1 MAREVTFKINTTQK
15 DARWLKEKALA
26 DAFQIEP
33 SEVVEAV
40 EHALQPA
47 LWALRKNVLAAK
59 VRTGRLRSSP
69 GTVVRKYGGK
79 RRLTVVG
86 LVGYKSGVA
95 PHSPYLELGTPP
107 RAGRGK
113 VVARRYA
120 WLAYFHNKQAMKQT
134 LQANLE
140 AVMQNAIDGVE

>member
-1 MAREVTFKINTTQK
+1 MAREVTFKINTSAK
-15 DARWLKEKALA
+15 DARWIRKHELA
-26 DAFQIEP
+26 EAFKVEP
-33 SEVVEAV
+33 TEVVEAV

-47 LWALRKNVLAAK
+47 LRSLQQNVQQAK
-59 VRTGRLRSSP
+59 VVTGRLRRSP
-69 GTVVRKYGGK
+69 GTVVRRYGGK
-79 RRLTVVG
+79 QRLTVVG

-95 PHSPYLELGTPP
+95 PHSPFLERGTPP

-120 WLAYFHNKQAMKQT
+120 WLAYFNNKSAMKET

-140 AVMQNAIDGVE
+140 SVMQNAIDGVT

>member
-26 DAFQIEP
+26 ETFQVEP
-33 SEVVEAV
+33 TEVVEAV

-47 LWALRKNVLAAK
+47 LWALRKNVSAAK

-69 GTVVRKYGGK
+69 GTVVRQYRGK
-79 RRLTVVG
+79 SRLTVVG
-86 LVGYKSGVA
+86 LVGYKAGVA
-95 PHSPYLELGTPP
+95 PHSRFLELGTPP
-107 RAGRGK
+107 RAGRGQVK
-113 VVARRYA
+113 ARRYA
-120 WLAYFHNKQAMKQT
+120 WLAYFQNKEAMKSN

-140 AVMQNAIDGVE
+140 AVMQNAIDGIE

>member
-15 DARWLKEKALA
+15 DARWLKERALA
-26 DAFQIEP
+26 EAFQVEP

-47 LWALRKNVLAAK
+47 LLALRKNVLGAT
-59 VRTGRLRSSP
+59 VHSGRLRASP

-79 RRLTVVG
+79 ARLTVVG

-95 PHSPYLELGTPP
+95 PHSRYLELGTPP
-107 RAGRGK
+107 RSGRGK
-113 VVARRYA
+113 VEARRYA
-120 WLAYFHNKQAMKQT
+120 WLAYFQNKEAMKSN
-134 LQANLE
+134 LQASLE
-140 AVMQNAIDGVE
+140 AVMQNAIDGIE

>member
-26 DAFQIEP
+26 AAFQVEP

-47 LWALRKNVLAAK
+47 LFALRKNASDAR
-59 VRTGRLRSSP
+59 VRSGRLRASP

-79 RRLTVVG
+79 ARLTVVG

-95 PHSPYLELGTPP
+95 PHSRYLELGTPP

-113 VVARRYA
+113 VLARRYA
-120 WLAYFHNKQAMKQT
+120 GLAYFQNKEAMKSN
-134 LQANLE
+134 LQASLE

>member
-1 MAREVTFKINTTQK
+1 MSREVTFKINTTAK
-15 DARWLKEKALA
+15 DGRWIRKHALA
-26 DAFQIEP
+26 EAFKVEP
-33 SEVVEAV
+33 TEVIEAV

-47 LWALRKNVLAAK
+47 LKSLRHNVQQAK
-59 VRTGRLRSSP
+59 VFTGRLQRSP
-69 GTVVRKYGGK
+69 GTVVRRYGGK
-79 RRLTVVG
+79 QRLTVVG

-95 PHSPYLELGTPP
+95 PHSAYLERGTPP

-120 WLAYFHNKQAMKQT
+120 WLAYFQNKGAMKET

-140 AVMQNAIDGVE
+140 AIMQNAIDGVT

>member
-1 MAREVTFKINTTQK
+1 MSRQVTFKINTTSK
-15 DARWLKEKALA
+15 DARWIKEKELA
-26 DAFQIEP
+26 RQFKVEP
-33 SEVVEAV
+33 TDVVEAV
-40 EHALQPA
+40 EHSLQPA
-47 LWALRKNVLAAK
+47 LWALIRNVQDARVK
-59 VRTGRLRSSP
+59 TGRLRRSP

-79 RRLTVVG
+79 QRLTVVG

-95 PHSPYLELGTPP
+95 PHSKYLELGTPP

-120 WLAYFHNKQAMKQT
+120 WLAYYQNRQAMRET

-140 AVMQNAIDGVE
+140 AIMSNAIDGIG